1 MTEKKE
7 TVFDALGVEN
17 PSKELKDEFQAIA
30 FKCTTMPGYTRSD
43 AVLDI
48 IKTVGVE
55 DTPDTRR
62 LCAHAMSFGEGMQ
75 NLQQKLGMLARSMG
89 LDADED

>member
-1 MTEKKE
+1 MSEKRE
-7 TVFDALGVEN
+7 TVFDALGLEN
-17 PSKELKDEFQAIA
+17 PPKELNGKMQEIA

-55 DTPDTRR
+55 DTPETRR

-75 NLQQKLGMLARSMG
+75 NLQHKLGMLAKSMG